1 MMSEGRQYL
10 TSTKEG
16 LSVMSQIP
24 SPQLIEGLRR
34 FDSATVA
41 NAIEHF
47 EVRDPTMG
55 YANNELICQM
65 PEIVTPM
72 VGYAITVTADTTTPG
87 DRRSS
92 RVDDLVGA
100 IDAAPKPSVLVV
112 QHVGHDRKRCCFFG
126 DMFCT
131 IANKL
136 GCVGFVTDANGR
148 DRSAIRQRTPDF
160 HVFSTGWVVSHGY
173 GVYIDFD
180 VTVSVC
186 GLTISPGDLLHGDE
200 SGLVSV
206 PIDIAGDVVTRA
218 DAVREEEAEYFDF
231 LESDRFNMK
240 ELKRRIIPHE

>member
-1 MMSEGRQYL
+1 
-10 TSTKEG
+10 
-16 LSVMSQIP
+16 
-24 SPQLIEGLRR
+24 
-34 FDSATVA
+34 
-41 NAIEHF
+41 
-47 EVRDPTMG
+47 
-55 YANNELICQM
+55 M
-65 PEIVTPM
+65 PEIATPM
-72 VGYAITVTADTTTPG
+72 VGYAVTVTADTTTPG

-92 RVDDLVGA
+92 RVDDLVEA

-112 QHVGHDRKRCCFFG
+112 QHVGHDRKRCCLFG

-131 IANKL
+131 IVHKL

-148 DRSAIRQRTPDF
+148 DRSAIRQRTPDS

-180 VTVSVC
+180 VTVSIC

-206 PIDIAGDVVTRA
+206 PTDIAADVVKRA
-218 DAVREEEAEYFDF
+218 EAVSEEEAEYFDF
-231 LESDRFNMK
+231 LESDRFNMA